1 MWKKML
7 LALVLVV
14 LTACSSQGAADDTNK
29 EKDAG
34 QSTEGTLTEI
44 TFDDFFTQSDT
55 GDGRI
60 TDKMLELEGKKVGIK
75 GYMTE
80 ITPLEYGFVYLVPT
94 AGAACPFC
102 SSDNPEYI
110 EAIAV
115 FPPDGKQLEFTEE
128 GLWAYGTLEVGE
140 EVDPITGLI
149 SMFRLKADSI
159 EPYQTR

>member
-1 MWKKML
+1 MKQIVLFIVLML
-7 LALVLVV
+7 LS
-14 LTACSSQGAADDTNK
+14 ACAS
-29 EKDAG
+29 EKTVTPETPV
-34 QSTEGTLTEI
+34 TENSEQTLTEI
-44 TFDDFFTQSDT
+44 TFDQFFTKSET
-55 GDGRI
+55 GDGKI
-60 TDKMLELEGKKVGIK
+60 TDEMLALAGKKVGIK

-80 ITPLEYGFVYLVPT
+80 ITPLEYGYVYLVPT

-115 FPPDGKQLEFTEE
+115 YPPDGKTLEFTEQ

-140 EVDPITGLI
+140 EVDPLTGLI

-159 EPYQTR
+159 EPYQAR